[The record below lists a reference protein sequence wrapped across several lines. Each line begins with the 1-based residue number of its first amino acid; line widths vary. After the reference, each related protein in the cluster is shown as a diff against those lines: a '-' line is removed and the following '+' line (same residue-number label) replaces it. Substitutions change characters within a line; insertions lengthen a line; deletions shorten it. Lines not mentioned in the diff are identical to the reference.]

1 VFHASEV
8 FEFAQA
14 IEANGRDFYQA
25 MATSARQPE
34 IQQLFAR
41 LAREEEQHILDF
53 TQLAQRATPYDP
65 PESYPGEYEEYMQ
78 ALVDNSVFPR
88 DLDVKALVREITTDK
103 EALDLAIRFEKDG
116 LLFFSGLKNLVS
128 TVETHLLDDLLRQ
141 ERRHLC
147 ELHSALQG
155 V

>member
-1 VFHASEV
+1 
-8 FEFAQA
+8 
-14 IEANGRDFYQA
+14 
-25 MATSARQPE
+25 
-34 IQQLFAR
+34 
-41 LAREEEQHILDF
+41 
-53 TQLAQRATPYDP
+53 
-65 PESYPGEYEEYMQ
+65 MQ

-128 TVETHLLDDLLRQ
+128 AVETHLLDDLLRQ